1 MHSINADTMR
11 RSVACFIV
19 MLLILL
25 TASVAAAEERRV
37 ALMIGMSKYENVP
50 ALPNPASD
58 ARALGEALAKLNFEV
73 VNLFDADKRT
83 LETTLRDF
91 GKKAAKADVILVFYA
106 GHGVQVDGQ
115 NYMIPVDASLDR
127 LDDLPYDA
135 VPLGLFLGAIRN
147 AGSAGVM
154 IVDACRNNP
163 FVERLSKDT
172 SSAMKIGIGLGRVDD
187 TPSGTLL
194 ALATRANTVAYD
206 GAAAHSPYTQ
216 AILEEL
222 ATPGVEL
229 HLFFGRVADRVKQIT
244 GNKQEPYISGS
255 LGGASVYLNPKP
267 ANYPPEVQTHAAI
280 QIADSAVSV
289 PLGLGRPTDRD
300 SADELKIEIVTLP
313 VGGEISIGNRVLAV
327 GDVLPAADIDRA
339 VFTADGTVIGNGGN
353 LAYRVT
359 DGNGGSVEAAVA
371 FKIVTSNKP
380 PSVSKSGTFNAVRNA
395 LGISLPIDPDG
406 DPVTIT
412 VELVPQA
419 GKIRDGRLTVAK
431 GDKLE
436 PAALPRLSYDPEDA
450 PPGPVGRFSYRVEDG
465 QGGAAVSAMDI
476 EVSSGG
482 SSGFSAVAADQTAA
496 VERPIPQPAAPA
508 PEDIGTKAAGT
519 ELVPPLAGQSS
530 TEADKSS
537 FTDCEGCPAMVSI
550 SGGTF
555 DMGSDNGSRNER
567 PVHKVAVK
575 PFAVSK
581 YEITGEEWRAC
592 VRARAC
598 AEVPDMDVG
607 DGSTTIRNISWE
619 DGTGYAEWL
628 SARTG
633 KKYRLLS
640 EAEWEFAARAGTTT
654 RYWWGDKASDTF
666 VSCQDCG
673 GNQVGLTPPLVRG
686 IRPNPFGLVDTN
698 GGVAEWVMDCWKP
711 TYEGAPVDGGA
722 RPGDCS
728 LRAIRGGSWLDD
740 QTRIT
745 VSSRSFA
752 ERDSRKPTYGLR
764 VAREVND

>member
-1 MHSINADTMR
+1 MR
-11 RSVACFIV
+11 RCAACFFALL
-19 MLLILL
+19 MLLL
-25 TASVAAAEERRV
+25 TAAGAVAAERRV

-73 VNLFDADKRT
+73 VRLFDADKRT

-163 FVERLSKDT
+163 FVEKLSRDT
-172 SSAMKIGIGLGRVDD
+172 SSAMKIGMGLGRVDD

-194 ALATRANTVAYD
+194 AMAARANSVAYD

-244 GNKQEPYISGS
+244 GNKQEPYISGT
-255 LGGASVYLNPKP
+255 LGGASVYLNPRP
-267 ANYPPEVQTHAAI
+267 ANHPPQVQTHAAI

-289 PLGLGRPTDRD
+289 PLGLARPTDQD

-313 VGGEISIGNRVLAV
+313 VGGEISIGDNVLAV
-327 GDVLPAADIDRA
+327 GDLIPAADIERA
-339 VFTADGTVIGNGGN
+339 AFTADGTVIGNGGN

-359 DGNGGSVEAAVA
+359 DGKGGSVETAVR
-371 FKIVTSNKP
+371 FKIISSNRP
-380 PSVSKSGTFNAVRNA
+380 PSVAKSGTFNAVRNS
-395 LGISLPIDPDG
+395 LGISLPIDTDG
-406 DPVTIT
+406 DPLTVTIQS
-412 VELVPQA
+412 VPQA
-419 GKIRDGRLTVAK
+419 GKIRDGRLAVAK

-436 PAALPRLSYDPEDA
+436 PAALPRLSFDPEDA
-450 PPGPVGRFSYRVEDG
+450 PAGPVGRFSYKVEDG
-465 QGGAAVSAMDI
+465 QGGMAVSTIDI
-476 EVSSGG
+476 EVANGGTSS
-482 SSGFSAVAADQTAA
+482 FVAVAVAETAA
-496 VERPIPQPAAPA
+496 VESPVPQPAAKPPVANDTKTAGIASA
-508 PEDIGTKAAGT
+508 PPVVEENGTKA
-519 ELVPPLAGQSS
+519 
-530 TEADKSS
+530 DKTS
-537 FTDCEGCPAMVSI
+537 FSDCEGCPVMVSI
-550 SGGTF
+550 PGGTF
-555 DMGSDNGSRNER
+555 DMGSSDGNRNER
-567 PVHKVAVK
+567 PVRKVKVK
-575 PFAVSK
+575 RFAVSK
-581 YEITGEEWRAC
+581 YEISMREWGSC
-592 VRARAC
+592 VKAGAC
-598 AEVPDMDVG
+598 AEVPKTGASDS
-607 DGSTTIRNISWE
+607 STPVRNISWE
-619 DGTGYAEWL
+619 DSIGYVEWL
-628 SARTG
+628 SAHAG

-654 RYWWGDKASDTF
+654 RYWWGDKPSEIF
-666 VSCQDCG
+666 VSCKDCG
-673 GNQVGLTPPLVRG
+673 GKQVSLTPPVVRG
-686 IRPNPFGLVDTN
+686 IKPNPLGLVNTN

-728 LRAIRGGSWLDD
+728 LRVLRGGSWLDD

-745 VSSRSFA
+745 VSSRSYF
-752 ERDSRKPTYGLR
+752 ERNGRKATFGLR
-764 VAREVND
+764 VAREESD